1 MYLKSMN
8 KLSDGPG
15 IQSHGRI
22 KFVSGTL
29 LTFILSLTA
38 KLLFNSV
45 SVGFVFSKT
54 NPKKSQFN

>member
-1 MYLKSMN
+1 MN

-54 NPKKSQFN
+54 NPKKFQFN